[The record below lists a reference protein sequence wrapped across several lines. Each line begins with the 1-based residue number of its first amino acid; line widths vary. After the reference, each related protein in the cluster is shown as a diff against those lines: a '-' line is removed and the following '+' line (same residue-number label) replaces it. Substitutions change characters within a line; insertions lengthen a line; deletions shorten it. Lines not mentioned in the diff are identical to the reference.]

1 MTDDTLADEQT
12 DSLPTDSASAD
23 PRRHEGDSDVVAIV
37 PARGGSKGIPRKN
50 VVPFLGA
57 PLVAHTIDQSLRS
70 ERVDRTYVSTD
81 DGEIATVAR
90 DAGATV
96 IDRPDDLAGDRSPT
110 EDALLHA
117 LGVVRDDGVDPDV
130 VVLLQCTSPLR
141 REDDIDSVVGLVT
154 DDGCDSALSVR
165 RDHGFYWRDDP
176 DADDGA
182 EPINYDPSE
191 RAMRQELDPRYR
203 ENGSIYAVETAVLER
218 EACRIGGDVGL
229 HVMPKP
235 LSLEIDTPE
244 DLTLVEAIGREIEF
258 QSSVA
263 DV

>member
-1 MTDDTLADEQT
+1 MTDDTPADDRT
-12 DSLPTDSASAD
+12 HSLSTDSAPAD
-23 PRRHEGDSDVVAIV
+23 SRRSESGGDVVAVI

-57 PLVAHTIDQSLRS
+57 PLIAHTIDQSLRS

-81 DGEIATVAR
+81 DGEIAAVAR
-90 DAGATV
+90 DVGAAV

-117 LGVVRDDGVDPDV
+117 LGVVRDDGVEPAV

-141 REDDIDSVVGLVT
+141 REGDIDSVVRLVA
-154 DDGCDSALSVR
+154 DDGYDSALSVR

-218 EACRIGGDVGL
+218 ESCRVGGDVGL

-244 DLTLVEAIGREIEF
+244 DLALVEAIGRETEF